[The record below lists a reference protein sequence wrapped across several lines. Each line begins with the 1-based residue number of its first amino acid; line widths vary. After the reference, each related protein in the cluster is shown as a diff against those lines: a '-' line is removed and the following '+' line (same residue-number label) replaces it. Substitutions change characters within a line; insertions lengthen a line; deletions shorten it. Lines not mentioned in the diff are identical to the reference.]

1 MLKKIILQVFLLFFI
16 LVSCVIFFNTYF
28 KEEPKNKKV
37 EIKKKL
43 SIKEE
48 DKPSKEQANLIY
60 DVVYKSNNENGNN
73 YVILSKVSELPDI
86 TSAKGSIIVSMKGVE
101 ATIDIKN
108 SSPIKI
114 VSDSAIFN
122 KTTYD
127 TKFLGKVLI
136 IFDDHVIT
144 SNNLDLFFQKNLAI
158 ISNDIIYK
166 NLNTV
171 LQADMIE
178 IDMLTKESKIF
189 MNNDK
194 KKIKISTSN

>member
-1 MLKKIILQVFLLFFI
+1 MLKKIILQVFLLVFV
-16 LVSCVIFFNTYF
+16 LTSCFIFFKTYF
-28 KEEPKNKKV
+28 QEKKSNQKI
-37 EIKKKL
+37 EIKKKIL
-43 SIKEE
+43 TKEE
-48 DKPSKEQANLIY
+48 DEQDKMKANLIY

-86 TSAKGSIIVSMKGVE
+86 TSTEAAKIVSMKGVE

-127 TKFLGKVLI
+127 TKFLGNVSI
-136 IFDDHVIT
+136 IFDDHVVT

-178 IDMLTKESKIF
+178 FDMLTKESKIF
-189 MNNDK
+189 MNNSK